1 MFLEVNRKASNV
13 ATKTELGR
21 FPLQIPLMKRVL
33 KYYVYLRAALSIFR
47 LSPEILTKSNLS
59 NFVR

>member
-1 MFLEVNRKASNV
+1 MFIACVGIWCLPDISSISPSSEQ
-13 ATKTELGR
+13 TEGLWGN
-21 FPLQIPLMKRVL
+21 QC
-33 KYYVYLRAALSIFR
+33 LRAALGNSR